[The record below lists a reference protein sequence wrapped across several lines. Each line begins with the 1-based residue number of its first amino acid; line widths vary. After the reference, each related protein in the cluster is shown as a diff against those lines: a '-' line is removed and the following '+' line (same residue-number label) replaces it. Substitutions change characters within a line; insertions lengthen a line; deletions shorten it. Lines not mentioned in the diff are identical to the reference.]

1 MLDTQGS
8 DVYDKETHERLTAK
22 AMAFAEKVAE
32 HFDEGGSAAA
42 AAEVDL
48 GAGERRGAAAG
59 AGDLDEC
66 NGMTVDGVYGY
77 YITDAFPY
85 IVACFRGIPN
95 LSFQK

>member
-1 MLDTQGS
+1 MRPSGPDDPGGT
-8 DVYDKETHERLTAK
+8 YDGTFRDDYEY
-22 AMAFAEKVAE
+22 VP
-32 HFDEGGSAAA
+32 S
-42 AAEVDL
+42 
-48 GAGERRGAAAG
+48 

>member
-1 MLDTQGS
+1 PDDPGGT
-8 DVYDKETHERLTAK
+8 YDGTFRDDYEY
-22 AMAFAEKVAE
+22 VP
-32 HFDEGGSAAA
+32 
-42 AAEVDL
+42 
-48 GAGERRGAAAG
+48 G